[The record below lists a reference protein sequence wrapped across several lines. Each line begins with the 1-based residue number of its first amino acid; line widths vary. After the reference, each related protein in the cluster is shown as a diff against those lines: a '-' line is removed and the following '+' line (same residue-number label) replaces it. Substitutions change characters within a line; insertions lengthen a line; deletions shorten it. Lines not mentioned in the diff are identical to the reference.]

1 MTPTEQSTACVT
13 AFLWDA
19 RVDLGNAIRRLDATV
34 NRLGDESLDGAGAD
48 DAIRAQ
54 HFADDLAVIRAEV
67 DAMYGRWARPEF
79 KAAS

>member
-19 RVDLGNAIRRLDATV
+19 RVDLGNAIRRLDAAV
-34 NRLGDESLDGAGAD
+34 NRLHDEALNGAGAD
-48 DAIRAQ
+48 DAARAQ
-54 HFADDLAVIRAEV
+54 HFAVDLAVIRAEV
-67 DAMYGRWARPEF
+67 DAMYGKWARPAL